1 MAEISQR
8 LSLALADR
16 YRIERE
22 LGAGGM
28 ATVYLAEDLKH
39 DRKVALKVLRP
50 ELAAVIGAE
59 RFLAEIKTT
68 AHLQHPHILPLFDSG
83 EADGFLFYV
92 MPSIEGE
99 TVRDRLDREKQ
110 LPIAEAVRIASEI
123 AAALDYAHRHGVIH
137 RDIKPENVLLHDG
150 SALVADFGIALAA
163 SKAGGTRMTETGMS
177 LGTPHYMSPEQA
189 LGEREI
195 TARSD
200 VYALG
205 CVLYEMLLGEPPFTG
220 PTAQSIVAKV
230 MSEKPARLVPRRDRI
245 PPAVEDAVL
254 TALEKLPADR
264 FATAAEFADA
274 LRGAVGRGARRADA
288 TVPTRVGLGWR
299 HWIAVA
305 VVAMMTGVGGYVL
318 GRRADAGT
326 SVGQLSFQQRTFR
339 SETVFTARYTSTGE
353 SIVFSA
359 AEEGTTPRLFL
370 VGSGYP
376 EPRPVGDPGVH
387 LLSVSSRD
395 ELAVLVRASY
405 IGHRIFVGTLGRMPV
420 GGLAPREILDGV
432 RDADWSPDGSQLAIV
447 HEVDGKD
454 RLEYPIGTVLY
465 ESAGYLADVRVSPNG
480 ERIAFHE
487 HPYRW
492 DDRGVVAVVDLKG
505 GHRILTG
512 DYPGLEGLAW
522 TRDGGRIV
530 FAGAE
535 DGPYQIKEV
544 TLDGRVRLALP
555 SGSDATM
562 HDIAPDGR
570 WLMTREDLLHRLM
583 ARAPEDSSERDL
595 SWLDLSTDA
604 VISADGRLIAFS
616 DVSSEGGPTYATM
629 IRRTDG
635 SPAVRI
641 GVGGARAISPDGR
654 WILSVVPTRPQQL
667 ALHPAG
673 AGESRRVDGG
683 ELESYSDAR
692 FLPDGERLL
701 VCGNEPGRAVRCY
714 VRPLAPGALRPITP
728 PGVNQVI
735 ISPDGQHVV
744 GTSADSGYRIYAVDD
759 GSARAVPGLAAD
771 EEVLRYSPDGRALW
785 IRRPRAL
792 PVQVERFDFM
802 TGRRTPLVTLL
813 ADAPPGLLWASR
825 VSLADD
831 PRAYAYV
838 ARVRLSRLFD
848 LRGMR

>member
-1 MAEISQR
+1 
-8 LSLALADR
+8 
-16 YRIERE
+16 
-22 LGAGGM
+22 M
-28 ATVYLAEDLKH
+28 ATVYLAQDLKH

-59 RFLAEIKTT
+59 RFLGEIKTT

-92 MPSIEGE
+92 MPFTEGE
-99 TVRDRLDREKQ
+99 TVRDRLNREKQ
-110 LPIAEAVRIASEI
+110 LPIPEAVRIASEI
-123 AAALDYAHRHGVIH
+123 AAALDYAHRHDVIH

-163 SKAGGTRMTETGMS
+163 SKAGGARMTETGMS

-189 LGEREI
+189 MGEREI

-245 PPAVEDAVL
+245 PPALEDAVL

-264 FATAAEFADA
+264 FATAAEFAEA
-274 LRGAVGRGARRADA
+274 LRAAASGARRPEA
-288 TVPTRVGLGWR
+288 VGPARIRLGRR
-299 HWIAVA
+299 HWIAAA
-305 VVAMMTGVGGYVL
+305 VVAMTIGVGGYVL
-318 GRRADAGT
+318 GRRANADD
-326 SVGQLSFQQRTFR
+326 SFGQLGFRQRTFR
-339 SETVFTARYTSTGE
+339 SETIFTARYTRTGE

-359 AEEGTTPRLFL
+359 AEGGTTPRLYA

-376 EPRPVGDPGVH
+376 EPRPIGDPGVH

-405 IGHRIFVGTLGRMPV
+405 IGHRIFVGTLGRAPV
-420 GGLAPREILDGV
+420 GGGAPREILDGV
-432 RDADWSPDGSQLAIV
+432 RDADWSPDGSELAIV

-480 ERIAFHE
+480 QRIAFHE

-512 DYPGLEGLAW
+512 DYPALEGLAW

-530 FAGAE
+530 FGGAE
-535 DGPYQIKEV
+535 DGPYQINEV
-544 TLDGRVRLALP
+544 TLDGRVRVVLP
-555 SGSDATM
+555 SGSDATP

-583 ARAPEDSSERDL
+583 ARAPGDSSERDL

-654 WILSVVPTRPQQL
+654 WILSVVPSRPQQL
-667 ALHPAG
+667 ALHPTG

-683 ELESYSDAR
+683 ALESYSDAR

-701 VCGNEPGRAVRCY
+701 VCGNEPGQAVRCY

-728 PGVNQVI
+728 AGVNQMVV
-735 ISPDGQHVV
+735 SPDGRHVV
-744 GTSADSGYRIYAVDD
+744 GTSADSGYRIYSVED

-785 IRRPRAL
+785 TRRPRAL
-792 PVQVERFDFM
+792 PVQVERFDLT

-813 ADAPPGLLWASR
+813 AAAPPGLLWASR

-838 ARVRLSRLFD
+838 ARVRLSRLLD
-848 LRGMR
+848 LQGMR